1 MRRPLLWAA
10 IALLVVSNAFVLA
23 HVAMNRSGD
32 PDSEMQL
39 SARELQYYG
48 GRSDESGVF
57 LMLRWTNTAPEYP
70 TGLPGEAPVWFDQKK
85 LEETG
90 FDLSVPAGSPKAA
103 RYYENLRSREV
114 FVALEFE
121 GPAWEAWLKDREP
134 RLEKETSYGPH
145 VTLPDRV
152 EIERQTT
159 PRLVSIDVANDPA
172 ARRRKY
178 PDRKRVMIL
187 PALVRAKLEPE
198 RRASLTAP
206 LRPAYLRGAIT
217 RLAIE
222 SINVPEPLSR
232 RFDGQ
237 QSYSPWTYD
246 GNRLKIQPL
255 PYSALLR
262 VGSKYEP
269 WVKDVKVDATLFR
282 LR

>member
-1 MRRPLLWAA
+1 MRRPLLLAA

-23 HVAMNRSGD
+23 HVAINRSGE
-32 PDSEMQL
+32 PDSEMEL
-39 SARELQYYG
+39 TARELQYYG
-48 GRSDESGVF
+48 SRSDDSSVV

-70 TGLPGEAPVWFDQKK
+70 TGGPLEPAGWFDHKK
-85 LEETG
+85 LEDLG
-90 FDLSVPAGSPKAA
+90 FDLSVPADSPKAS
-103 RYYENLRSREV
+103 RFYENLRSREA

-134 RLEKETSYGPH
+134 RLQTETSYGPQ
-145 VTLPDRV
+145 VSLQERV
-152 EIERQTT
+152 DIERQTT
-159 PRLVSIDVANDPA
+159 TRLIAVDVSLDASA
-172 ARRRKY
+172 LRRKY

-187 PALVRAKLEPE
+187 PALVRAKVEPE
-198 RRASLTAP
+198 HRASAAAP

-232 RFDGQ
+232 RLDGQ
-237 QSYSPWTYD
+237 SYTPYTYD
-246 GNRLKIQPL
+246 GKQIKINLP
-255 PYSALLR
+255 PYSVLLR

-269 WVKDVKVDATLFR
+269 WVVDVKL

>member
-1 MRRPLLWAA
+1 MKPFLLAA
-10 IALLVVSNAFVLA
+10 GGLLVLSNAFVLA

-32 PDSEMQL
+32 ADSEMQL
-39 SARELQYYG
+39 TARELQYYG
-48 GRSDESGVF
+48 GRSDESSVI

-70 TGLPGEAPVWFDQKK
+70 AGLPGQAPVWFDQKK
-85 LEETG
+85 LEEIG
-90 FDLSVPAGSPKAA
+90 FDLSVSASSPKAT
-103 RYYENLRSREV
+103 RFYENLRSREV
-114 FVALEFE
+114 FVALEYE

-134 RLEKETSYGPH
+134 RLETETSYAPK
-145 VTLPDRV
+145 VTLTDRL

-159 PRLVSIDVANDPA
+159 PRLVTVDVARDPVDL
-172 ARRRKY
+172 RRKY

-187 PALVRAKLEPE
+187 QALVRAKLEPE
-198 RRASLTAP
+198 QRASLTAP

-222 SINVPEPLSR
+222 SINVPQPLSR
-232 RFDGQ
+232 RLEG

-246 GNRLKIQPL
+246 GNRVKIQQP
-255 PYSALLR
+255 PYSVTLR

-269 WVKDVKVDATLFR
+269 WVVDVNQ

>member
-1 MRRPLLWAA
+1 MKPLLLSAFG
-10 IALLVVSNAFVLA
+10 LLIISNAFVLA
-23 HVAMNRSGD
+23 HVAMNRSGE

-39 SARELQYYG
+39 TARELQYYG
-48 GRSDESGVF
+48 GRSDDSSVV

-70 TGLPGEAPVWFDQKK
+70 PGPPRDAPGWFDEKK
-85 LEETG
+85 LKELG
-90 FDLSVPAGSPKAA
+90 FDLSIPAGSSKAA
-103 RYYENLRSREV
+103 RFYENLRSREV
-114 FVALEFE
+114 FVALEYE

-134 RLEKETSYGPH
+134 RLETEGSYAPQ
-145 VTLPDRV
+145 VTLPDRI

-159 PRLVSIDVANDPA
+159 SRLITVDVARDA
-172 ARRRKY
+172 AELRRKY

-187 PALVRAKLEPE
+187 QALVRAKLEPE

-222 SINVPEPLSR
+222 SINVPQPLSR
-232 RFDGQ
+232 RLEGK
-237 QSYSPWTYD
+237 SYSPWTYD
-246 GNRLKIQPL
+246 GNRVKIQQL
-255 PYSALLR
+255 PYSVTLR

-269 WVKDVKVDATLFR
+269 WVVDVNQ

>member
-1 MRRPLLWAA
+1 MKRPLLLAA

-23 HVAMNRSGD
+23 HVAMNRSGE
-32 PDSEMQL
+32 PDSEMEL
-39 SARELQYYG
+39 TARELQYVG
-48 GRSDESGVF
+48 SRTDDSSVV
-57 LMLRWTNTAPEYP
+57 LMLRWQNTAPEYLVSGP
-70 TGLPGEAPVWFDQKK
+70 LEPPAWFDQAK
-85 LEETG
+85 LEQLG

-103 RYYENLRSREV
+103 RFYENLRSREA
-114 FVALEFE
+114 FAALEFE

-134 RLEKETSYGPH
+134 RLQTETSYGPL
-145 VTLPDRV
+145 VTLPDRL

-159 PRLVSIDVANDPA
+159 ARLVSIDVARDPA
-172 ARRRKY
+172 ALRRKY

-198 RRASLTAP
+198 RRASAAAP

-222 SINVPEPLSR
+222 SINVPAPLSR
-232 RFDGQ
+232 QFDN
-237 QSYSPWTYD
+237 QSAYSPYTYD
-246 GNRLKIQPL
+246 GKQVKVQL
-255 PYSALLR
+255 PTYAATLR

-269 WVKDVKVDATLFR
+269 WVTDVKVDAKP